1 MKKLSAVCFGEFLG
15 TLILVFFGISTVAAA
30 VLFNA
35 FSGLMQVALIWGLG
49 VTLAIYA
56 TRHLSCA
63 HLNPAVSLGMVLAGR
78 MEDRLLPWYVGS
90 QLLGGMAAGAL
101 LLLLL
106 NIPISQYEAANAIV
120 RGTPESVRTAMMFG
134 EYFPNPGM
142 AQPWLSIG
150 IGTAA
155 LAEAVGTF
163 ALVTMIFLLTEGC
176 NVGRPAEGVSPVF
189 IGGTVTAIISILA
202 PLTQA
207 GLNPARDFGPRF
219 VAYLAGWGPI
229 AIPGPQG
236 GFFVV
241 YIAAPL
247 LAGAAAA
254 AFFKIVI
261 VPLMDIK
268 ATQLTCSCEPRLPS
282 LAAMESTTPESP
294 GTAVK

>member
-1 MKKLSAVCFGEFLG
+1 MRRLAPVCFGEFLG
-15 TLILVFFGISTVAAA
+15 TLILVFLGTSTVAAA

-78 MEDRLLPWYVGS
+78 MEPRLLPWYVVS
-90 QLLGGMAAGAL
+90 QVLGGIAAGGLVLVLFGSSIA
-101 LLLLL
+101 
-106 NIPISQYEAANAIV
+106 QYEAANGIL
-120 RGTPESVRTAMMFG
+120 RGSVESVRTAMMFG

-142 AQPWLSIG
+142 AGPWLKIG
-150 IGTAA
+150 LETAF
-155 LAEAVGTF
+155 LAEALGTF
-163 ALVTMIFLLTEGC
+163 VLVTMIFLLTESC
-176 NVGRPAEGVSPVF
+176 NVGRPTEGVSPVF
-189 IGGTVTAIISILA
+189 IGGTVAAIISVLA

-207 GLNPARDFGPRF
+207 GLNPARDFGPRV
-219 VAYLAGWGPI
+219 VAFLGGWDSA

-236 GFFVV
+236 GFFCV

-254 AFFKIVI
+254 GFFKLVI
-261 VPLMDIK
+261 APLME
-268 ATQLTCSCEPRLPS
+268 ARAAQEECSCQAQTSQVAEIDLI
-282 LAAMESTTPESP
+282 TPES
-294 GTAVK
+294 T